1 MAFIDDSDLRPA
13 APEPKVIIQQ
23 APRGPLVP
31 VLLVVLILAVLA
43 LAFVFALPY
52 LKTDSGPDAPA
63 TPTVSASQLEP
74 EMLVTP
80 TGRKLDVIEFGG
92 YLFEIT
98 RLAYS
103 NVPRA
108 RTVTITVPGKPPQM
122 GVFHINESFA
132 GGKIRVV
139 EITSSSVVL
148 EANGEQKVFAIN
160 GADPGEIWDKAPAGT
175 QIIPPRDTG
184 TIPDLPA
191 GVERP
196 AQDPRKDIPEPEPKK
211 TGSLLGNTNEDP
223 EDVKGLEDLD
233 LPDVRPVP
241 LDRAEYLT
249 LVRDMADRFEKEMV
263 LGLAIERDTRMV
275 YGLMIKNLRGN
286 SFFAAHGLLVGDV
299 ILAVNE
305 EPVRNIEELN
315 LVARSNVFRDEVRL
329 ELERDG
335 NLITFVFQPGVPD

>member
-13 APEPKVIIQQ
+13 APEPKVIIQH

-52 LKTDSGPDAPA
+52 LKTDGGRDTPEI
-63 TPTVSASQLEP
+63 PTVSASQLEP

-160 GADPGEIWDKAPAGT
+160 GADPGEIWDKAPSGT
-175 QIIPPRDTG
+175 QIIPPRDTS

-196 AQDPRKDIPEPEPKK
+196 AQDPRKEIPEQPPKK
-211 TGSLLGNTNEDP
+211 TGSLLGNPDDP
-223 EDVKGLEDLD
+223 EEVRGLEDLE

-241 LDRAEYLT
+241 LHRSEYLT
-249 LVRDMADRFEKEMV
+249 LVRDMADRFEKDLV

-275 YGLMIKNLRGN
+275 YGLQIKNLRGD
-286 SFFAAHGLLVGDV
+286 SSFAAHGLRVGDV

-315 LVARSNVFRDEVRL
+315 LVARSNVFRDEVRI

-335 NLITFVFQPGVPD
+335 NLVTFVFQPGVPD

>member
-13 APEPKVIIQQ
+13 APEPKVIIQH

-52 LKTDSGPDAPA
+52 LKTDGGRDTPEI
-63 TPTVSASQLEP
+63 PTVSASQLEP

-148 EANGEQKVFAIN
+148 ETNGEQKVFAIN
-160 GADPGEIWDKAPAGT
+160 GADPGEIWDKAPSGT
-175 QIIPPRDTG
+175 QIIPPRDTS

-196 AQDPRKDIPEPEPKK
+196 AQDPRKEIPEQPPKK
-211 TGSLLGNTNEDP
+211 TGSLLGNPDDP
-223 EDVKGLEDLD
+223 EEVRGLEDLE

-241 LDRAEYLT
+241 LHRSEYLT
-249 LVRDMADRFEKEMV
+249 LVRDMADRFEKDLV

-275 YGLMIKNLRGN
+275 YGLQIKNLRGD
-286 SFFAAHGLLVGDV
+286 SFFAAHGLRVGDV

-315 LVARSNVFRDEVRL
+315 LVARSNVFRDEVRI

-335 NLITFVFQPGVPD
+335 NLVTFVFQPGVPD

>member
-1 MAFIDDSDLRPA
+1 M
-13 APEPKVIIQQ
+13 
-23 APRGPLVP
+23 P

-52 LKTDSGPDAPA
+52 LKTDGGRDTPEI
-63 TPTVSASQLEP
+63 PTVSASQLEP

-160 GADPGEIWDKAPAGT
+160 GADPGEIWDKAPSGT
-175 QIIPPRDTG
+175 QIIPPRDTS

-196 AQDPRKDIPEPEPKK
+196 AQDPRKEIPEQPPKK
-211 TGSLLGNTNEDP
+211 TGSLLGNPDDP
-223 EDVKGLEDLD
+223 EEVRGLEDLE

-241 LDRAEYLT
+241 LHRSEYLT
-249 LVRDMADRFEKEMV
+249 LVRDMADRFEKDLV

-275 YGLMIKNLRGN
+275 YGLQIKNLRGD
-286 SFFAAHGLLVGDV
+286 SFFAAHGLRVGDV

-315 LVARSNVFRDEVRL
+315 LVARSNVFRDEVRI

-335 NLITFVFQPGVPD
+335 NLVTFVFQPGVPD

>member
-13 APEPKVIIQQ
+13 APEPKVIIQH

-52 LKTDSGPDAPA
+52 LKTDGGRDTPEI
-63 TPTVSASQLEP
+63 PTVSASQLEP

-103 NVPRA
+103 NVPSA

-160 GADPGEIWDKAPAGT
+160 GADPGEIWDKAPSGT
-175 QIIPPRDTG
+175 QIIPPRDTS

-196 AQDPRKDIPEPEPKK
+196 AQDPRKEIPEQPPKK
-211 TGSLLGNTNEDP
+211 TGSLLGNPDDP
-223 EDVKGLEDLD
+223 EEVRGLEDLE

-241 LDRAEYLT
+241 LHRSEYLT
-249 LVRDMADRFEKEMV
+249 LVRDMADRFEKDLV

-275 YGLMIKNLRGN
+275 YGLQIKNLRGD
-286 SFFAAHGLLVGDV
+286 SSFAAHGLRVGDV

-315 LVARSNVFRDEVRL
+315 LVARSNVFRDEVRI

-335 NLITFVFQPGVPD
+335 NLVTFVFQPGVPD

>member
-13 APEPKVIIQQ
+13 APEPKVIIQH

-52 LKTDSGPDAPA
+52 LKTDGGRDTPEI
-63 TPTVSASQLEP
+63 PTVSASQLEP

-160 GADPGEIWDKAPAGT
+160 GADPGEIWDKAPSGT
-175 QIIPPRDTG
+175 QIIPPRDTS

-196 AQDPRKDIPEPEPKK
+196 ARDPRKEIPEQPPKK
-211 TGSLLGNTNEDP
+211 TGSLLGNPDDP
-223 EDVKGLEDLD
+223 EEVRGLEDLE

-241 LDRAEYLT
+241 LHRSEYLT
-249 LVRDMADRFEKEMV
+249 LVRDMADRFEKDLV

-275 YGLMIKNLRGN
+275 YGLQIKNLRGD
-286 SFFAAHGLLVGDV
+286 SFFAAHGLRVGDV

-315 LVARSNVFRDEVRL
+315 LVARSNVFRDEVRI

-335 NLITFVFQPGVPD
+335 NLVTFVFQPGVPD

>member
-1 MAFIDDSDLRPA
+1 LAFIDDSDVRPA
-13 APEPKVIIQQ
+13 TPEPKVIIQH

-31 VLLVVLILAVLA
+31 ALLVVLILAVLA
-43 LAFVFALPY
+43 LAFVFALPH
-52 LKTDSGPDAPA
+52 LKTDGGPDAPE
-63 TPTVSASQLEP
+63 TPGISVSQLEP

-139 EITSSSVVL
+139 EITGSSVVL

-160 GADPGEIWDKAPAGT
+160 GADPGEIWDKAPSGT

-184 TIPDLPA
+184 IIPDLPA

-196 AQDPRKDIPEPEPKK
+196 AQDPRQDMPETQPKK

-223 EDVKGLEDLD
+223 EEVRGLEDLD
-233 LPDVRPVP
+233 LPDLRPVP
-241 LDRAEYLT
+241 LQRAEYLT
-249 LVRDMADRFEKEMV
+249 LVRDMVARFEKDLV

-275 YGLMIKNLRGN
+275 YGLQIKNLRGD
-286 SFFAAHGLLVGDV
+286 SFFSAHGMQVGDV
-299 ILAVNE
+299 ILALND
-305 EPVRNIEELN
+305 EPVRNVEELN
-315 LVARSNVFRDEVRL
+315 LVARSNLFRDEVRI

>member
-13 APEPKVIIQQ
+13 APEPKVIIQH

-52 LKTDSGPDAPA
+52 LKTDGGRDTPEI
-63 TPTVSASQLEP
+63 PTVSASQLEP

-160 GADPGEIWDKAPAGT
+160 GADPGEIWDKAPSGT
-175 QIIPPRDTG
+175 QIIPPRDTS

-196 AQDPRKDIPEPEPKK
+196 AQDPRKEIPEQPPKK
-211 TGSLLGNTNEDP
+211 TGSLLGNPDDP
-223 EDVKGLEDLD
+223 EEVRGLEDLE

-241 LDRAEYLT
+241 LHRSEYLT
-249 LVRDMADRFEKEMV
+249 LVRDMADRFEKDLV

-275 YGLMIKNLRGN
+275 YGLQIKNLRGD
-286 SFFAAHGLLVGDV
+286 SFFAAHGLRVGDV

-315 LVARSNVFRDEVRL
+315 LVARSNVFRDEVRI

-335 NLITFVFQPGVPD
+335 NLVTFVFQPGVPD

>member
-13 APEPKVIIQQ
+13 APEPKVIIQH

-52 LKTDSGPDAPA
+52 LKTDGGPDTPEI
-63 TPTVSASQLEP
+63 PTVSASQLEP

-148 EANGEQKVFAIN
+148 ETNGEQKVFAIN
-160 GADPGEIWDKAPAGT
+160 GADPGEIWDKAPSGT
-175 QIIPPRDTG
+175 QIIPPRDTS

-196 AQDPRKDIPEPEPKK
+196 AQDPRKEIPEQPPKK
-211 TGSLLGNTNEDP
+211 TGSLLGNPDDP
-223 EDVKGLEDLD
+223 EEVRGLEDLE

-241 LDRAEYLT
+241 LHRSEYLT
-249 LVRDMADRFEKEMV
+249 LVRDMADRFEKDLV

-275 YGLMIKNLRGN
+275 YGLQIKNLRGD
-286 SFFAAHGLLVGDV
+286 SFFAAHGLRVGDV

-315 LVARSNVFRDEVRL
+315 LVARSNVFRDEVRI

-335 NLITFVFQPGVPD
+335 NLVTFVFQPGVPD